1 MSQRITLPFPP
12 PLSACFNNVAG
23 RGRVPSER
31 YKVWTK
37 QAIVESAIQRPRK
50 FTGEVSVW
58 IGVVAPDRRARDCD
72 NLLKPIMDFLKKS
85 GVIVDDS
92 NKFVRRVSIEWLSS
106 GSPVTVL
113 INDFEGGAE

>member
-1 MSQRITLPFPP
+1 MNQRLTLPFPP
-12 PLSACFNNVAG
+12 PLSACFTNVAG
-23 RGRVPSER
+23 RGRVPTKR
-31 YKVWTK
+31 YTAWTK
-37 QAIVESAIQRPRK
+37 TALLESAIQRPKR
-50 FTGEVSVW
+50 FPGEVSVW

-92 NKFVRRVSIEWLSS
+92 NRFVRRISIEWLPA

-113 INDFEGGAE
+113 INEIEAAA